1 MEEHRSGSVPGSYWV
16 IAVIGLLWNGLGAY
30 LYTLSNLGDPSV
42 TAGAPPELLD
52 YIANM
57 PVWAHAG
64 WAFGIWGSL
73 AGSLLML
80 ARSRHAVGA
89 FVVSALGAVVSY
101 AAQAMAGVLTLAQP
115 LVILAVIAFLWWY
128 CRRAAG
134 LGFLR

>member
-1 MEEHRSGSVPGSYWV
+1 MEEHSGGSVPGSYWV
-16 IAVIGLLWNGLGAY
+16 TATIGLLWNGFGAY

-42 TAGAPPELLD
+42 TAGAPPEMLD

-80 ARSRHAVGA
+80 ARSRRPVGA
-89 FVVSALGAVVSY
+89 FVVSALGALASF

-128 CRRAAG
+128 CRRAVV
-134 LGFLR
+134 LGILR